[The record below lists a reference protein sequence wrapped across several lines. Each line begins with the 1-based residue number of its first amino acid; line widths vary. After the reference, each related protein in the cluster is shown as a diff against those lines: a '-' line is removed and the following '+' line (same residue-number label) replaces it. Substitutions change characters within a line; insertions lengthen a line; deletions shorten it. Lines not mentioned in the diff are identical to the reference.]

1 MDEIIASFEKNAK
14 EEVRVT
20 LNEFKGRTMFH
31 IRAYYQENDEWKPG
45 KGIGLTTDKYTELAE
60 AILRLG
66 ERLTR
71 DGLIR

>member
-1 MDEIIASFEKNAK
+1 MDEVIATFEKNDK

-31 IRAYYQENDEWKPG
+31 IRAYYQESGEWKPG
-45 KGIGLTTDKYTELAE
+45 KGIGLSIDRYRELAE
-60 AILRLG
+60 AILLLG
-66 ERLTR
+66 ERLAK